1 MAAAHSQA
9 LRWDIGG
16 NYWMSKSL
24 SSETN
29 LPDHRGNPVPP
40 TSGPRLSAN
49 LSAEC
54 LDSIVNLP
62 GVVVYQRVVTP
73 EQEIR
78 YTYISDGCRELFGAS
93 AETIVSD
100 PDALLERHSAEYKTK
115 FRERLLAASK
125 SLTTWDVEASIVTN
139 EGHKKYTH
147 AIASPKLQPDGSV
160 LWTGII
166 LDETRTREAVLE
178 GLSQG
183 FMLFD
188 ADDRLV
194 LRNSYYIQIFP
205 DLKDVCVSGAKY
217 EDVVRAEIHSA
228 SAASSV
234 KHLANEF
241 ATRLKRHAEPNS
253 MSEFQIVDGRWILVK
268 ENRTRDGG
276 TVVVYTD
283 ITELKLRDALG
294 SLCALPGV
302 VVYQRIVTPDEKIRY
317 TYISDSCEDL
327 FGVSAKTI
335 LTNPDALTDRHSP
348 EYKAN
353 FRNRLLAASK
363 SLTVWDVEASI
374 VSADGKKK
382 FTHAIARPEK
392 LRDGS
397 VLWTG
402 IILDETRTRE
412 AVVESLSQGLV
423 FYDAEDRLVL
433 RNRYFI
439 DLYPHLNDIA
449 VSGAKYENV
458 VRAEWLGDEKISQG
472 GVQAED
478 QLNIR
483 LARHREPHSMFERRM
498 GDGRWVLVNENRTSE
513 GGTVILYTDITE
525 LKRREGEI
533 QYLAEHDGLT
543 GLFNRAAF
551 QRAAETAIK
560 VAKSRGSQAAIIFLD
575 LDYFKSIND
584 TLGHMAGDELI
595 KVASKRLSDCA
606 GDVDTVAR
614 FGGDEFGIVV
624 ADAVSPEAVAIFA
637 SRILDSIKMPVDYH
651 GQLIMPSCSI
661 GIALSPAD
669 GDCIDE
675 LMKNADL
682 ALYRS
687 KAEGRGTFSF
697 FERQMDA
704 AARAR
709 RAIEI
714 DLRNAV
720 TNNELELHY
729 QPQIDAFTEELI
741 GFEALVRWRRAGGEL
756 VPPADFIPVAEETGL
771 IARIGDWVLRKACE
785 DALSWPDSVSIAVN
799 LSLVQ
804 FKTTKIVD
812 VVAAILEETGF
823 PARRLE
829 LEITESVLLND
840 KDDHLVIL
848 RRLKDLGIRIS
859 MDDFGTGYSC
869 LGTLRSFPFDK
880 IKVDRSFVSD
890 LETNPDAGA
899 IVHAVLGLGHSLGMM
914 TCAEG
919 VETHEQLSFL
929 RSEGCSEIQGY
940 FYSKPKP
947 LDQIALMIQSGE
959 LKVSAPVENVTAPP
973 LQPQDPVLDSEFLAD

>member
-1 MAAAHSQA
+1 MAKSS
-9 LRWDIGG
+9 I
-16 NYWMSKSL
+16 SKKASTRSRRGPKKSVPSSVANAPSL
-24 SSETN
+24 Q
-29 LPDHRGNPVPP
+29 
-40 TSGPRLSAN
+40 
-49 LSAEC
+49 C
-54 LDSIVNLP
+54 LASIVNLP
-62 GVVVYQRVVTP
+62 GVVVYQRVVTVD
-73 EQEIR
+73 EKIY
-78 YTYISDGCRELFGAS
+78 YTYISEGCQELFGAS
-93 AETIVSD
+93 AETILTN

-115 FRERLLAASK
+115 FRERLVAASK
-125 SLTTWDVEASIVTN
+125 ELATWDVEASVVTSD
-139 EGHKKYTH
+139 GQKKYTH
-147 AIASPKLQPDGSV
+147 AIAQPEKQADGSV

-183 FMLFD
+183 FMLYD

-194 LRNSYYIQIFP
+194 LRNSHFLRIFP
-205 DLKDVCVSGAKY
+205 DLKTISVSGAVY
-217 EDVVRAEIHSA
+217 EDVIRAEITT
-228 SAASSV
+228 V
-234 KHLANEF
+234 NCPDPTEEF
-241 ATRLKRHAEPNS
+241 AARMQRHAQPQS
-253 MSEFQIVDGRWILVK
+253 VYEFQSTDGRWVLVS

-283 ITELKLRDALG
+283 ITDLKLRDALG
-294 SLCALPGV
+294 ALCALPGV
-302 VVYQRIVTPDEKIRY
+302 VVYQRVVTPDEKVRY
-317 TYISDSCEDL
+317 TYISESCFEL
-327 FGVSAKTI
+327 FGVSAATI
-335 LTNPDALTDRHSP
+335 LANPDALTNTHSP
-348 EYKAN
+348 EYKTN
-353 FRNRLLAASK
+353 FRERLIAASK
-363 SLTVWDVEASI
+363 AMSTWDVEASI

-423 FYDAEDRLVL
+423 FYDADDRLVL
-433 RNRYFI
+433 RNRYFV
-439 DLYPHLNDIA
+439 DLNPHLSNIA
-449 VSGAKYENV
+449 VSGAKYEDV
-458 VRAEWLGDEKISQG
+458 VRAEFATARGNSLPIPDAGDDVS
-472 GVQAED
+472 A
-478 QLNIR
+478 R
-483 LARHREPHSMFERRM
+483 LRQHLEPHSMFERQM
-498 GDGRWVLVNENRTSE
+498 SDGRWVLVNENRTSD
-513 GGTVILYTDITE
+513 GGTVVLYTDITE
-525 LKRREGEI
+525 LKRRESEI

-543 GLFNRAAF
+543 GLYNRAAF
-551 QRAAETAIK
+551 QRAAEAAVK
-560 VAKSRGSQAAIIFLD
+560 SAKSRGSLAAIFFMD

-584 TLGHMAGDELI
+584 TLGHLAGDELI
-595 KVASKRLSDCA
+595 KSVSKRLLDCA
-606 GDVDTVAR
+606 SEIDTVAR
-614 FGGDEFGIVV
+614 FGGDEFGLVV
-624 ADAVSPEAVAIFA
+624 SDAVSPEAVGALA
-637 SRILDSIKMPVDYH
+637 SKILDAIKLPVDYH
-651 GQLIMPSCSI
+651 GQQIRPSCSI
-661 GIALSPAD
+661 GIALSPTD
-669 GDCIDE
+669 GVLVDE

-697 FERQMDA
+697 FESQMDA

-714 DLRNAV
+714 DLRNAID
-720 TNNELELHY
+720 NDELELHY
-729 QPQIDAFTEELI
+729 QPQIDAFTEEVI
-741 GFEALVRWRRAGGEL
+741 GFEALVRWRTPERGL
-756 VPPADFIPVAEETGL
+756 VPPGEFIPVAEETGL
-771 IARIGDWVLRKACE
+771 IAKIGEWVLRRACA
-785 DALSWPDSVSIAVN
+785 DALSWPDSVAIAVN

-804 FKTTKIVD
+804 FKNTKIVNL
-812 VVAAILEETGF
+812 VASILEETGL

-919 VETHEQLSFL
+919 VETSEQLSFL

-940 FYSKPKP
+940 FYSRPKP
-947 LDQIALMIQSGE
+947 LDQIAEMISSGQ
-959 LKVSAPVENVTAPP
+959 LKMSALTGRVEAPP
-973 LQPQDPVLDSEFLAD
+973 LQPDSTEVSQVELLD